1 MGVTKEL
8 QEDMTE
14 KICSFW
20 NYEKKDRPFNVLLA
34 GVSYCDGTYRIER
47 KPENLYSFEYIY
59 SGKGMLVID
68 GQRLEPRAGDV
79 YFLKEESR
87 TAIGRMRR
95 SRGRKSGSA
104 LTD

>member
-1 MGVTKEL
+1 MQTFRRIEVTKER

-79 YFLKEESR
+79 YFLK
-87 TAIGRMRR
+87 
-95 SRGRKSGSA
+95 RGIPHCYWS
-104 LTD
+104 DE

>member
-14 KICSFW
+14 KFAAFGIM
-20 NYEKKDRPFNVLLA
+20 KKDRPFNVLLA

-68 GQRLEPRAGDV
+68 GQRL
-79 YFLKEESR
+79 SR
-87 TAIGRMRR
+87 GRGMLFFKRGIPHCIGRMRR
-95 SRGRKSGSA
+95 NRGRRSGSA
-104 LTD
+104 LTG